1 MISLFDNIT
10 FHQIKVLI
18 NIFNSL
24 SELKYEFIKNWFQS
38 DAQNYKETLD
48 FLKYLKLIKVKDDI
62 IILTAEF
69 GKIIKEYNQ
78 NESIINH
85 FLLKKLINSKNI
97 FTKEIFSF
105 LSNFKIY
112 NDSFE
117 YIPITKKRLKESG
130 IRNLFIELGLIWYD
144 RQNKKYEITNNYILD
159 FINYIENRKMSLEE
173 LQFILKKQEDLG
185 KAAELE
191 IIKYEKNR
199 LKKKPQ
205 LLNRIEHTSKY
216 DIKAG
221 YDIKSCELE
230 KNDFQTP
237 KLRFIEVK
245 AVSILDYRFNW
256 SRNEIDKSKLYG
268 MQYYLYLLP
277 TIRGKRF
284 DIKKLKIVRNPY
296 ISIFKNINKWAR
308 QEEKYSVWERTRYD
322 RIGGQ

>member
-1 MISLFDNIT
+1 MISLFDNIS

-18 NIFNSL
+18 NVFYSL
-24 SELKYEFIKNWFQS
+24 SELKHEFIKSWFEA

-48 FLKYLKLIKVKDDI
+48 LLRGLKLVKVKDDI
-62 IILTAEF
+62 IILTDEF
-69 GKIIKEYNQ
+69 KKIIKEYNH
-78 NESIINH
+78 NESIIIN

-105 LSNFKIY
+105 LSNFKIH
-112 NDSFE
+112 DGSFE
-117 YIPITKKRLKESG
+117 YTPTIKKRLKESG

-159 FINYIENRKMSLEE
+159 FINYIENRKMTLEE
-173 LQFILKKQEDLG
+173 LQFTLKKQEDLG

-205 LLNRIEHTSKY
+205 LLKCIEHTSKY
-216 DIKAG
+216 NIMAG
-221 YDIKSCELE
+221 YDIKSCELK

-277 TIRGKRF
+277 TIKGKRF

-296 ISIFKNINKWAR
+296 INIFKNINKWAK

-322 RIGGQ
+322 

>member
-1 MISLFDNIT
+1 MISLFDNIS

-24 SELKYEFIKNWFQS
+24 SELKYEFIKNCFQS

-48 FLKYLKLIKVKDDI
+48 FLRGLKLVKVKDDI
-62 IILTAEF
+62 IILTDEF
-69 GKIIKEYNQ
+69 VKIIKEYNQ

-85 FLLKKLINSKNI
+85 FILKKLINSKNI
-97 FTKEIFSF
+97 FTRDIFSY
-105 LSNFKIY
+105 LNNFKIY
-112 NDSFE
+112 NGLFE
-117 YIPITKKRLKESG
+117 YTPTIKKRLKESA
-130 IRNLFIELGLIWYD
+130 IRNLFIELGLIYYN
-144 RQNKKYEITNNYILD
+144 RQNEKYEITDNYILD
-159 FINYIENRKMSLEE
+159 FINYIENRKMTLEE
-173 LQFILKKQEDLG
+173 LQFTLKKQGDLG

-191 IIKYEKNR
+191 IIKYEKSR

-205 LLNRIEHTSKY
+205 LLKCIEHTSKY
-216 DIKAG
+216 DIMAG

-277 TIRGKRF
+277 TIKGKRF

-296 ISIFKNINKWAR
+296 INIFKNINKWAR
-308 QEEKYSVWERTRYD
+308 QEEKYSVWEK
-322 RIGGQ
+322 I

>member
-1 MISLFDNIT
+1 MISLFDNIS

-18 NIFNSL
+18 NIFYSL
-24 SELKYEFIKNWFQS
+24 SELKHEFIKNWFQP

-48 FLKYLKLIKVKDDI
+48 FLKGLKLVKIKDDI
-62 IILTAEF
+62 IILTDEF
-69 GKIIKEYNQ
+69 TKIIKEYNQ
-78 NESIINH
+78 NENIINN

-97 FTKEIFSF
+97 FSREIFTY

-117 YIPITKKRLKESG
+117 YTPTIERRLKESG
-130 IRNLFIELGLIWYD
+130 IRNLFIELGLTWYD
-144 RQNKKYEITNNYILD
+144 RQNKKYEITDNYVLD
-159 FINYIENRKMSLEE
+159 FIKYIENRKMTLEE

-205 LLNRIEHTSKY
+205 LLKYIEHTSKCN
-216 DIKAG
+216 ILAG

-237 KLRFIEVK
+237 ELRFIEVK
-245 AVSILDYRFNW
+245 AVSILNYRFNW

-277 TIRGKRF
+277 MVKGKRF
-284 DIKKLKIVRNPY
+284 DIKKLKIIRDPY
-296 ISIFKNINKWAR
+296 KNIFKNENKWAR
-308 QEEKYSVWERTRYD
+308 QEEKYSVWERT
-322 RIGGQ
+322 

>member
-1 MISLFDNIT
+1 MISLFDNIS
-10 FHQIKVLI
+10 FHQIKVLL
-18 NIFNSL
+18 NIFYSL
-24 SELKYEFIKNWFQS
+24 PELKHEFIKNWFQS

-48 FLKYLKLIKVKDDI
+48 FLRGLKLVKIKDDI
-62 IILTAEF
+62 IILSDEF
-69 GKIIKEYNQ
+69 TKIIKEYNQ
-78 NESIINH
+78 NKSIINN

-97 FTKEIFSF
+97 FSREIFTY

-117 YIPITKKRLKESG
+117 YTPTIERRLKESG
-130 IRNLFIELGLIWYD
+130 IRNLFIELGLTWYD
-144 RQNKKYEITNNYILD
+144 RQNKKYEITDNYILD
-159 FINYIENRKMSLEE
+159 FINYIENRKMTLEE
-173 LQFILKKQEDLG
+173 LQFILKEQEDLG

-205 LLNRIEHTSKY
+205 LLKYIEHTSKCN
-216 DIKAG
+216 ILAG

-237 KLRFIEVK
+237 ELRFIEVK
-245 AVSILDYRFNW
+245 AVSILNYRFNW

-277 TIRGKRF
+277 MIKGKRF
-284 DIKKLKIVRNPY
+284 DIKKLKIIRDPY
-296 ISIFKNINKWAR
+296 KNIFKNKNKWAK
-308 QEEKYSVWERTRYD
+308 QEEKYSVWERR
-322 RIGGQ
+322 

>member
-1 MISLFDNIT
+1 MISLFDNIS

-18 NIFNSL
+18 NIFYSL
-24 SELKYEFIKNWFQS
+24 SELKHEFIKNWFQS

-48 FLKYLKLIKVKDDI
+48 FLRGLKLVKVKDDI
-62 IILTAEF
+62 IILTDEF
-69 GKIIKEYNQ
+69 KKIIKEYNQ
-78 NESIINH
+78 NESIINN
-85 FLLKKLINSKNI
+85 FLLKKLISSKNI
-97 FTKEIFSF
+97 FSREIFTY

-117 YIPITKKRLKESG
+117 YTPTIKKRLKESG

-144 RQNKKYEITNNYILD
+144 RQNKKYEITDIYILD
-159 FINYIENRKMSLEE
+159 FINYVENRKMTLEE
-173 LQFILKKQEDLG
+173 LQFILKKQEYLG
-185 KAAELE
+185 AAAELE

-205 LLNRIEHTSKY
+205 LLKYIEHTSKCN
-216 DIKAG
+216 ILAG

-237 KLRFIEVK
+237 ELRFIEVK
-245 AVSILDYRFNW
+245 AVSILDYKFNW

-277 TIRGKRF
+277 MIKGKRF
-284 DIKKLKIVRNPY
+284 DIKKLKIIRDPY
-296 ISIFKNINKWAR
+296 KNIFKNKNKWAI
-308 QEEKYSVWERTRYD
+308 QEEKYSVWERT
-322 RIGGQ
+322 

>member
-1 MISLFDNIT
+1 MISLFDNIS

-18 NIFNSL
+18 NIFYSL
-24 SELKYEFIKNWFQS
+24 SELKHEFIKNWFQP
-38 DAQNYKETLD
+38 DAQNYKGTLD
-48 FLKYLKLIKVKDDI
+48 FLRGLKLVKVKDNV
-62 IILTAEF
+62 IILTDEF
-69 GKIIKEYNQ
+69 KKVIMEYNQ
-78 NESIINH
+78 NESIINN

-97 FTKEIFSF
+97 FSREIFTY

-117 YIPITKKRLKESG
+117 YTPTIKKRLKESG

-144 RQNKKYEITNNYILD
+144 RQNKKYEITDIYILD
-159 FINYIENRKMSLEE
+159 FTNYVENRKMTLEE
-173 LQFILKKQEDLG
+173 LQCILKKQEDLG
-185 KAAELE
+185 KGAELE

-205 LLNRIEHTSKY
+205 LLKYIEHTSKY
-216 DIKAG
+216 NIMAG

-230 KNDFQTP
+230 EDDFQTP

-256 SRNEIDKSKLYG
+256 SRNEVDKSKLYG

-277 TIRGKRF
+277 MIKGKRF
-284 DIKKLKIVRNPY
+284 DIKKLKIIRDPY
-296 ISIFKNINKWAR
+296 KNIFKNDNKWAR
-308 QEEKYSVWERTRYD
+308 QEEKYSVWERT
-322 RIGGQ
+322 

>member
-1 MISLFDNIT
+1 MISLFDNIS

-18 NIFNSL
+18 NIFYSL
-24 SELKYEFIKNWFQS
+24 PELKHEFIKNRFQS

-48 FLKYLKLIKVKDDI
+48 FLRGLKLVKVKDDI
-62 IILTAEF
+62 IILTDEF
-69 GKIIKEYNQ
+69 TKIIKEYNQ
-78 NESIINH
+78 NESIINN

-97 FTKEIFSF
+97 FSREIFTY
-105 LSNFKIY
+105 LSNFKTY

-117 YIPITKKRLKESG
+117 YTPTIERRLKESG
-130 IRNLFIELGLIWYD
+130 IRNLFIELGLTWYD
-144 RQNKKYEITNNYILD
+144 RQNKKYEITDNYILD
-159 FINYIENRKMSLEE
+159 FINYIENRKMTLEE

-205 LLNRIEHTSKY
+205 LLKYIEHTSKCN
-216 DIKAG
+216 ILAG

-237 KLRFIEVK
+237 ELRFIEVK
-245 AVSILDYRFNW
+245 AVSILNYRFNW

-277 TIRGKRF
+277 MIKGKRF
-284 DIKKLKIVRNPY
+284 DIKKLKIIRDPY
-296 ISIFKNINKWAR
+296 KNIFKNKNKWTR
-308 QEEKYSVWERTRYD
+308 QEEKYSVWERT
-322 RIGGQ
+322 

>member
-1 MISLFDNIT
+1 MISLFNNISL
-10 FHQIKVLI
+10 HQIKVLI

-24 SELKYEFIKNWFQS
+24 SELKQEFIKNWFQS

-48 FLKYLKLIKVKDDI
+48 FLRGLKLVKAKDDI
-62 IILTAEF
+62 IILTDEF
-69 GKIIKEYNQ
+69 KKIIKEYNQ
-78 NESIINH
+78 NESIINN
-85 FLLKKLINSKNI
+85 FLLKKLIDSKNI
-97 FTKEIFSF
+97 FSREIFTY

-117 YIPITKKRLKESG
+117 YTPTIKKRLKESG

-144 RQNKKYEITNNYILD
+144 RQNKKYEITDIYILD
-159 FINYIENRKMSLEE
+159 FTNYVENRKMTLEE
-173 LQFILKKQEDLG
+173 LQFILKNQENLG

-191 IIKYEKNR
+191 IIIYEKNR

-205 LLNRIEHTSKY
+205 LLKYIEHTSKCN
-216 DIKAG
+216 ILAG

-230 KNDFQTP
+230 KNDFQAP
-237 KLRFIEVK
+237 ELRFIEVK

-277 TIRGKRF
+277 MIKGKRF
-284 DIKKLKIVRNPY
+284 DIKKLKIIRDPY
-296 ISIFKNINKWAR
+296 KNIFKNKNKWAR
-308 QEEKYSVWERTRYD
+308 QEEKYSVWERT
-322 RIGGQ
+322 